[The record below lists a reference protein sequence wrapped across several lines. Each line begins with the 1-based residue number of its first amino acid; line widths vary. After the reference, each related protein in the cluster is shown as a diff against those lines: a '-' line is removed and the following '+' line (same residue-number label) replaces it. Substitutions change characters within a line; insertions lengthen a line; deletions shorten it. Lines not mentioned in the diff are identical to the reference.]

1 MDEKKKLYDTLV
13 AKGLYTKSYEDFIA
27 KYSNKESV
35 DNMYKVVS
43 DRGLYTKDQE
53 SFNTKY
59 FSDLKK
65 KEETVSPEPVQ
76 EPSQISTESV
86 QEPIESPLISSESK
100 PSQPEAST
108 TEDTPQVIGTQP
120 NANGFF
126 ELSNTGVEGNYS
138 DKTAA
143 GTGYDPSYSTG
154 GSDMLADIYSQPS
167 SPMLFSPSEQ
177 EVAMDV
183 FKKSVHRYA
192 DPEGPVN
199 EIGGYKYKMQMKQMI
214 RMRPPGKS
222 VQDPERVDAIISYL
236 ETLHK
241 DAINKNSRNA
251 REVSQK
257 QKENLSIK
265 DFGKEASARIKST
278 ASSSFWA
285 KETFSF
291 DETENK
297 GLDQLIRHQLVNN
310 QFEWV
315 NGGLRGGYKVSDIEG
330 KDRLKILN
338 NAYKNGEI
346 TLKNPLKEEKY
357 QGYLTGQLSAGAK
370 EYAYTKD
377 MQDIKFEE
385 RSIGDFSDESAGAF
399 GGESFDV
406 QASRRKK
413 AITAVNSGMD
423 FAFIDRYMTDHE
435 VTIYDWI
442 NKLNDLNKKVKSEDI
457 SEGEKSRLE
466 KEIALASKRIKDA
479 RDNGADLLFDPVT
492 GESVVPSE
500 ASQEAINLQKEIDL
514 KSVRLTGN
522 TKTDLQNMR
531 RDLYWRFQYLDAQIT
546 NNYDEVV
553 ADAPMFGQLLMNERR
568 HIEKALPLFGGT
580 PLLDE
585 YKETYEEMIAVNRA
599 LMLNEDPGTIERS
612 LSGTFAEGLREATVT
627 DRDYSTDDII
637 EGFGSAM
644 NEYGVELSQTQK
656 SRIKDSFGEEVMKG
670 MAATIPEVGKF
681 IAISVATE
689 GLGIGAAIE
698 SSFAAMKLATN
709 SKAAKAV
716 LTFLEPTLKMEA
728 QFQLAGQDAGTGTG
742 EAIGQMGYDAL
753 GIDKLLNSL
762 PFTKKWK
769 AIVNTVLK
777 TAAGATGETVQ
788 EYTGEMLNRLVE
800 GEEFGDALLNT
811 IGDDPARKAL
821 VTYLISSTMS
831 LGTMGSNYRK
841 AMTIMEDNLLS
852 QVSSDP
858 EVVAAQNKII
868 EERGKELKEAKS
880 IVEGGTEELDRINK
894 QIQDLQGIKGK
905 LYGDFSG
912 GAKEEGDVISTKETE
927 GELSNYTVDGKV
939 RSDNQIIENL
949 SDPKFIEKVKSGEA
963 SLNIQNPSPE
973 VKTALEGSGLYDTK
987 VKQDVKEET
996 TPETKVD
1003 ETPVEGEQ
1011 QVTEGVES
1019 DAKPTEKK
1027 TGKQPKYMD
1036 IASEVNPAYREY
1048 DKKEKIVDD
1057 LQEQVNK
1064 APRLSKQKK
1073 DLKAKLKDAQKVSAQ
1088 AKDKLV
1094 EAQEAQE
1101 TKEAAVRAKSPKVNK
1116 AYKKKAAARDKQDK
1130 AWGDWF
1136 QLKDGPKKEVAKAK
1150 YDKAY
1155 GEYWDA
1161 HSEYTEAFDEAQEG
1175 KQQVTEGV
1183 EVPQLKDREVSEL
1196 ENRMTEIENS
1206 KDPADKKEF
1215 NDIENELQSR
1225 EWKTILDA
1233 PMDKLNEVLDDL
1245 AKKDKEMP
1253 NGFGTFIDPESIRE
1267 IKEIAEKY
1275 SPENTSEL
1283 TDQQVEKDFQLALN
1297 ETGDN
1302 LEEASSFRM
1311 REALKEASKRGIT
1324 IESLIETAVN
1334 KYVNDGFD
1342 KKTGEEVVAS
1352 KLEKYL
1358 NKTKQDEQTRST
1370 DGTVLDKKE
1379 SQQSA
1384 ETKKP
1389 KFQKSKETQ
1398 EDLQQGKDEAKLLK
1412 EGKTTTTKPVKI
1424 FKGLGGKKDL
1434 SGARI
1439 NAHEGA
1445 EGVFS
1450 SIDESEAA
1458 DYGREEGVSES
1469 VLPEGTTIE
1478 VVEVD
1483 GTGMTTSQYRK
1494 AEVEAINNS
1503 DAQVVKLVTVDGVM
1517 KKGARKQEQYVIKDP
1532 KLIEDVKKTK
1542 KQVSSDRT
1550 DGETTEG
1557 TSTDQ
1562 EAGGKKTGK
1571 ERLKAAVKEYSERQK
1586 KESEDFRAKAEAK
1599 PKAPRDAR
1607 KVFKKQNAGEVDN
1620 LTKKAKTEGK
1630 KKALGT
1636 IKNIIKALGSIN
1648 PDIEVVVHETEQSY
1662 LEEMGKEAKGTSGVL
1677 ATDGKIHLNL
1687 SKIKDN
1693 TALHEAAH
1701 VVMAAHMKANPEAIT
1716 EFKGQLEGIL
1726 PKSDVDSLTDFAS
1739 EYESDGKQTVDEE
1752 FVIEA
1757 LSRIANGSI
1766 VLTKTRL
1773 DKLKALL
1780 RNLAKKLGMTPSQ
1793 IKLTGK
1799 EDVVRF
1805 SEKLTEA
1812 FSEGREITT
1821 ESYKVEGNKV
1831 KFQKT
1836 KKESKLFREPNKDV
1850 IKVSE
1855 KYKKDNNIDTPA
1867 AEKIYELDLDNSK
1880 DIADEYENLTDAPN
1894 DPKVKKAYT
1903 ALANEV
1909 TSQFNALTDS
1919 GFEVE
1924 VYEGKGE
1931 PYASSQEMLDDLKEN
1946 KRLLILSTE
1955 SDFGDGD
1962 LISKDNPM
1970 LQDSGLKDVNGKPL
1984 LVNDLFRFVHDVFG
1998 HGEQGT
2004 SFGAIGEENAWN
2016 VHSKLFSDD
2025 ARRALTTET
2034 RGQNSWVNFGPHMR
2048 NPDGSIKKK
2057 GDPGYLPASKRP
2069 FAKQKN
2075 GLLPDS
2081 VVFPERVKAEKKVEV
2096 EAEVDVIETSPELKK
2111 VYEDIDRIL
2120 GRKPGTTKTA
2130 SKRSLNV
2137 NINKLKRKADA
2148 IRKQAETDK
2157 KSLENVVEEL
2167 GRPISVAEAQAL
2179 IKAGKTPKKS
2189 IPQLI
2194 EEKKANIRRLAGQ
2207 LGSTTNMGVGPNGF
2221 KLIGELISLA
2231 KLQIIQGG
2239 STFKAFLKS
2248 LPFPLSKTVRKI
2260 WNAARLGLN
2269 SNYKSKR
2276 VTFGV
2281 KNLNTRQA
2289 QNYYLESKDHMEP
2302 VTSVDNLL
2310 SQLDE
2315 IISIN
2320 QIRIDSTLDAYKKRQ
2335 LEKANAELIKEY
2347 NAVRLKRAKKGASD
2361 ADVLAGLQIKLDDKF
2376 EAVTEDSKMSFEY
2389 ESLSFWETVIKA
2401 GIVDSQYAQKRVQK
2415 LIKDQTGEGVSASKD
2430 PYILNDLQRGKVQ
2443 RKIEKIMNYVT
2454 GERFGHVSLSAV
2466 GIAAK
2471 STKKDSLIGRMKSKD
2486 ISRNE
2491 LGRFMLFRH
2500 VKERNKRM
2508 ETLRKQARD
2517 EAFKTELEKSESDI
2531 AQLELRFKKQE
2542 ISEKDLKKEL
2552 KIAAQDLKNENIKI
2566 EEELPILTDGEGG
2579 PGAYCGIT
2587 NKKAQEYLDKID
2599 PVKKENMTEFAKEYK
2614 ENILD
2619 KTVDIYLEAGLI
2631 NKENADA
2638 LKNGTDSKT
2647 GDKFDFYVPMKV
2659 NGDIIN
2665 DIIEASGV
2673 TSESSKRNIDG
2684 LSSLQA
2690 ASKSNKFKAF
2700 DRINPFDQGLYDMQY
2715 AVVKAEQNETR
2726 KALLDMVQKNRNRD
2740 LWEVYRKYP
2749 PGYTLKKGDIPR
2761 VPFGDNEITPS
2772 KLVTVKKDGK
2782 TFLIHIKDVDLRNSW
2797 VDDAGKSA
2805 RLRAAAGI
2813 YNVLNKISGRY
2824 MNFKRS
2830 ILTTLNPS
2838 FAIPNLTRDVQDAL
2852 FNLTGLDEKG
2862 LQGEF
2867 LKSIPGAMK
2876 GFAQNKRGK
2885 KDKKWAKIYQEMVD
2899 YGGEISWM
2907 HLGDVSET
2915 INDINER
2922 LNKGWWSKT
2931 KRVSGAT
2938 SILDGIELFNSTLEQ
2953 GTRVAI
2959 YKAVSDRKI
2968 MNIKKSVKKWKNL
2981 SKQELEN
2988 ISEAEVKKIAPEAF
3002 NDAKTEAAAAAKN
3015 VTINF
3020 NRKGHLGGIINSV
3033 WMFSNAGF
3041 QGASTGLNTLTTKR
3055 GKRFAGKIMI
3065 FGAAYR
3071 AMLASLTDDEDW
3083 QKIESRYD
3091 LENNF
3096 VLPID
3101 LSTGECITIPKS
3113 YGPMRALINIGGYLF
3128 DSGVKTYNGK
3138 FGAGVSELI
3147 FRTANE
3153 AHKIMDPISGSSDN
3167 VLSSFTP
3174 EVVKPIIENWTN
3186 KNYRG
3191 KRIVPNRYHKPDG
3204 SVGYLNESQEM
3215 DKPDRLKYY
3224 DDIAPAFITMAGYA
3238 DNLGLDFS
3246 PEEMEHLF
3254 EGYVYAG
3261 VVKDLGDMSKDI
3273 YSGEFET
3280 SNLGIIRRFYK
3291 NPTEEQRTWRKRA
3304 KVDELTILSND
3315 EIFDEKQISLLK
3327 SLLTDLYPI
3336 EAQGIYGKLANKN
3349 RAARKREWRS
3359 IQENQERLKDEEK
3372 EQKQ

>member
-1 MDEKKKLYDTLV
+1 MEDKRKLYDGLV
-13 AKGLYTKSYEDFIA
+13 SKGLYTKSYEEFVA
-27 KYSNKESV
+27 KYSSEENISKMYNSLSNKG
-35 DNMYKVVS
+35 M
-43 DRGLYTKDQE
+43 YTKDRE
-53 SFNTKY
+53 SFDAKY

-76 EPSQISTESV
+76 VSPEPVQEPAQISTESV
-86 QEPIESPLISSESK
+86 QEPIKSPLISSESK
-100 PSQPEAST
+100 DDDFIGPTRTEEQAKMGGPKFMDRKALAANLGEEYQDPGTASMDYMGSGSDERINF
-108 TEDTPQVIGTQP
+108 EDKLTASRVKDKPISKEDADVAKKI
-120 NANGFF
+120 F
-126 ELSNTGVEGNYS
+126 
-138 DKTAA
+138 DKTV
-143 GTGYDPSYSTG
+143 D
-154 GSDMLADIYSQPS
+154 
-167 SPMLFSPSEQ
+167 
-177 EVAMDV
+177 
-183 FKKSVHRYA
+183 RYA
-192 DPEGPVN
+192 DPEGPVQ
-199 EIGGYKYKMQMKQMI
+199 EIGGSDYEMEMKNRMAMSEGVDDPI
-214 RMRPPGKS
+214 RQANIMTELQK
-222 VQDPERVDAIISYL
+222 
-236 ETLHK
+236 LHGG
-241 DAINKNSRNA
+241 AVNKNLRNA

-257 QKENLSIK
+257 KKENNLIK
-265 DFGKEASARIKST
+265 DFGEEGLNDLKSD
-278 ASSSFWA
+278 AYKKLWG
-285 KETFSF
+285 KETFGVEDTKDRDLS
-291 DETENK
+291 NMVSR
-297 GLDQLIRHQLVNN
+297 QLRND

-315 NGGLRGGYKVSDIEG
+315 NGGIRGGYKVSDIEG
-330 KDRLKILN
+330 KDRLEILN
-338 NAYKNGEI
+338 SAYKNGEI
-346 TLKNPLKEEKY
+346 QIKNPLKQEEY
-357 QGYLTGQLSAGAK
+357 QGYVSGLMSSESK
-370 EYAYTKD
+370 DYAYNED
-377 MQDIKFEE
+377 MKAIKAEE
-385 RSIGDFSDESAGAF
+385 RMLSDSEESSGAF
-399 GGESFDV
+399 GGESFDDQV
-406 QASRRKK
+406 SRRKK
-413 AITAVNSGMD
+413 AVDKLNSD
-423 FAFIDRYMTDHE
+423 FDFTFEDRYMTPHE
-435 VTIYDWI
+435 L
-442 NKLNDLNKKVKSEDI
+442 KI
-457 SEGEKSRLE
+457 SEWVNQLESAKKEGDTEK
-466 KEIALASKRIKDA
+466 IALISKRLQYA
-479 RDNGADLLFDPVT
+479 RDNGADLLFDPAT
-492 GESVVPSE
+492 GKPINESDASE
-500 ASQEAINLQKEIDL
+500 EVKNLHKEIDERAI
-514 KSVRLTGN
+514 KLTGN
-522 TKTDLQNMR
+522 TRTDLQNMR
-531 RDLYWRFQYLDAQIT
+531 RDLYWRFQYLDSKV
-546 NNYDEVV
+546 NNNIEEV
-553 ADAPMFGQLLMNERR
+553 AEDAPWFGLRWSER
-568 HIEKALPLFGGT
+568 EDLEYANALPLYGGS

-585 YKETYEEMIAVNRA
+585 YRDTYQDMIAVNRA
-599 LMLNEDPGTIERS
+599 LMLNEDPGTIERGLWS
-612 LSGTFAEGLREATVT
+612 TFAESLAEAVGSGGG
-627 DRDYSTDDII
+627 RVSSEEDII
-637 EGFGSAM
+637 EAFGSAM
-644 NEYGVELSQTQK
+644 NEYGVELSQAQRD
-656 SRIKDSFGEEVMKG
+656 RIQDSFGEEVMKG
-670 MAATIPEVGKF
+670 IAGTVPELVKF
-681 IAISVATE
+681 IGIAVATE
-689 GLGIGAAIE
+689 GLGISAAIE
-698 SSFAAMKLATN
+698 SSFAAMKLATS
-709 SKAAKAV
+709 SKLAKGV
-716 LTFLEPTLKMEA
+716 LTFLEPTLTMEM
-728 QFQLAGQDAGTGTG
+728 QFQLAGQDAGTGAG
-742 EAIGQMGYDAL
+742 EAIGQMGYDAS
-753 GIDKLLNSL
+753 GIDKLLNTL

-769 AIVNTVLK
+769 AIVNTALK
-777 TAAGATGETVQ
+777 TSAGAGGEAIQ

-800 GEEFGDALLNT
+800 GEAFGDALLNT

-821 VTYLISSTMS
+821 ATYLISSTMS
-831 LGTMGSNYRK
+831 LGTMGSNYK
-841 AMTIMEDNLLS
+841 KSMKIMEDNVLS

-858 EVVAAQNKII
+858 EIVAAQKKIV
-868 EERGKELKEAKS
+868 EDRGKELKDARGK
-880 IVEGGTEELDRINK
+880 VEEGSSELDKINK
-894 QIQDLQGIKGK
+894 QIQELEGIKGK

-912 GAKEEGDVISTKETE
+912 GAKEEGDVVNIKETE

-939 RSDNQIIENL
+939 RSDKQVIENL
-949 SDPKFIEKVKSGEA
+949 SDPEFVEKVKSGETN
-963 SLNIQNPSPE
+963 LDIQNPSPE
-973 VKTALEGSGLYDTK
+973 VKTALEGSGLLET
-987 VKQDVKEET
+987 KQDVKEEI

-1011 QVTEGVES
+1011 QTTESVDSYPNEEVYSES
-1019 DAKPTEKK
+1019 NKK
-1027 TGKQPKYMD
+1027 RRVLESIQEERQRVFDEMVSLPFNKKRKSKE
-1036 IASEVNPAYREY
+1036 SELEAIK
-1048 DKKEKIVDD
+1048 KKEEKANKEYESAFKID
-1057 LQEQVNK
+1057 N
-1064 APRLSKQKK
+1064 A
-1073 DLKAKLKDAQKVSAQ
+1073 
-1088 AKDKLV
+1088 
-1094 EAQEAQE
+1094 
-1101 TKEAAVRAKSPKVNK
+1101 N
-1116 AYKKKAAARDKQDK
+1116 
-1130 AWGDWF
+1130 
-1136 QLKDGPKKEVAKAK
+1136 QLKIDNAKAETQK
-1150 YDKAY
+1150 
-1155 GEYWDA
+1155 GEQQA
-1161 HSEYTEAFDEAQEG
+1161 TES
-1175 KQQVTEGV
+1175 V

-1206 KDPADKKEF
+1206 KDPSEKKEF

-1233 PMDKLNEVLDDL
+1233 PVDKLNEVLDDL

-1267 IKEIAEKY
+1267 IKEISEKY

-1297 ETGDN
+1297 KTGDN

-1311 REALKEASKRGIT
+1311 REALKEASERGIT

-1370 DGTVLDKKE
+1370 DGTILDKKE

-1398 EDLQQGKDEAKLLK
+1398 EDLQQGKDEARLLK

-1469 VLPEGTTIE
+1469 VLPEGTTME

-1483 GTGMTTSQYRK
+1483 GTGMTPTEYRK

-1517 KKGARKQEQYVIKDP
+1517 KKGARKQEQYIIKDP

-1542 KQVSSDRT
+1542 EQVSSDRT

-1648 PDIEVVVHETEQSY
+1648 PDLEVVVHETEQSY

-1726 PKSDVDSLTDFAS
+1726 SKSDVDSLTDFAN

-1799 EDVVRF
+1799 EDVIRF

-1821 ESYKVEGNKV
+1821 EAYKVEGGKV

-1855 KYKKDNNIDTPA
+1855 KYKKDNNIDTTP

-1880 DIADEYENLTDAPN
+1880 EIADAYENMTDNPS

-1909 TSQFNALTDS
+1909 TSQFNALTDA

-1924 VYEGKGE
+1924 IYEGKGE
-1931 PYASSQEMLDDLKEN
+1931 PYANSEEVLKDLKEN
-1946 KRLLILSTE
+1946 KKLRILSTE

-1970 LQDSGLKDVNGKPL
+1970 LQDSGLTDSNGKPL
-1984 LVNDLFRFVHDVFG
+1984 LVNDLFRFVHDVYG

-2016 VHSKLFSDD
+2016 VHSKLFGDD

-2057 GDPGYLPASKRP
+2057 GDPGYLPPSKRP

-2081 VVFPERVKAEKKVEV
+2081 VVFPERAKSEKKVEV
-2096 EAEVDVIETSPELKK
+2096 EAEVDVTEISPELKK

-2148 IRKQAETDK
+2148 IRKQAEADK
-2157 KSLENVVEEL
+2157 KSLEHVVEEL
-2167 GRPISVAEAQAL
+2167 GRPISIAEAQAL
-2179 IKAGKTPKKS
+2179 ISAGMTPKKS

-2207 LGSTTNMGVGPNGF
+2207 LGSTTNMGVGPNAF
-2221 KLIGELISLA
+2221 KMIGELIGLA
-2231 KLQIIQGG
+2231 KLKIIQGG

-2248 LPFPLSKTVRKI
+2248 IPFPFSKTLRKLY
-2260 WNAARLGLN
+2260 NGARLSLN
-2269 SNYKSKR
+2269 SNYKPKK
-2276 VTFGV
+2276 TYGV
-2281 KNLNTRQA
+2281 KNLDTRAA
-2289 QNYYLESKDHMEP
+2289 QKYYLEYKTNMKP
-2302 VTSVDNLL
+2302 VTSVENLL

-2315 IISIN
+2315 KILNS
-2320 QIRIDSTLDAYKKRQ
+2320 QIRIDSTLDAYEKRQ
-2335 LEKANAELIKEY
+2335 LKKANAELIKEY
-2347 NAVRLKRAKKGASD
+2347 NDVRLQRSEKGVSD
-2361 ADVLAGLQIKLDDKF
+2361 ADVLAGLQIKLDDKL
-2376 EAVTEDSKMSFEY
+2376 EAVTEDSRTSLEY
-2389 ESLSFWETVIKA
+2389 ESMNFWERVIKA

-2415 LIKDQTGEGVSASKD
+2415 LIKDQTGEGAPASKD

-2454 GERFGHVSLSAV
+2454 GERFGHISLSAV
-2466 GIAAK
+2466 GIAKK
-2471 STKKDSLIGRMKSKD
+2471 STKKDSLIGRMKSKK

-2508 ETLRKQARD
+2508 ETLRKEARD
-2517 EAFKTELEKSESDI
+2517 EAFKAADEANVKLISRLKTSDLS
-2531 AQLELRFKKQE
+2531 AKE
-2542 ISEKDLKKEL
+2542 LKKEL
-2552 KIAAQDLKNENIKI
+2552 KKAAQELKNKEIKI
-2566 EEELPILTDGEGG
+2566 EKELPILEKGD
-2579 PGAYCGIT
+2579 YCGVT
-2587 NKKAQEYLDKID
+2587 NEKAQEYLDSID

-2614 ENILD
+2614 ENVLD

-2659 NGDIIN
+2659 NGDVIN

-2673 TSESSKRNIDG
+2673 TSESSKRNTDG
-2684 LSSLQA
+2684 LRSLQA

-2726 KALLDMVQKNRNRD
+2726 KALLDMVQKNRNED
-2740 LWEVYRKYP
+2740 LWEVYREYP
-2749 PGYTLKKGDIPR
+2749 PEYTLKTGDIPR
-2761 VPFGDNEITPS
+2761 VPFGKVDPS
-2772 KLVTVKKDGK
+2772 SLIRVKKDGK
-2782 TFLIHIKDVDLRNSW
+2782 TFLINIKADELRDSW
-2797 VDDAGKSA
+2797 VDDSSKSGA
-2805 RLRAAAGI
+2805 LRAAASI
-2813 YNVLNKISGRY
+2813 YNVLNKVSSKY

-2838 FAIPNLTRDVQDAL
+2838 FAVPNLIRDVQDAL
-2852 FNLTGLDEKG
+2852 FNIKG
-2862 LQGEF
+2862 LEGLNLDDSIFEKLTLDKVQKKF
-2867 LKSIPGAMK
+2867 LKNVPRAMR
-2876 GFAQNKRGK
+2876 GFAQNKQGK
-2885 KDKKWAKIYQEMVD
+2885 KDREWAKIYQEMVD

-2922 LNKGWWSKT
+2922 INKGWWSKT

-2953 GTRVAI
+2953 GTRVSI
-2959 YKAVSDRKI
+2959 YKTVSDLKI
-2968 MNIKKSVKKWKNL
+2968 MNIKKGVKKWKNL
-2981 SKQELEN
+2981 SEQELEN

-3002 NDAKTEAAAAAKN
+3002 NDAKTEAASAAKN

-3020 NRKGHLGGIINSV
+3020 NRKGHLGGVINSV

-3055 GKRFAGKIMI
+3055 GRRFASKTLL
-3065 FGAAYR
+3065 FGAAYQ
-3071 AMLASLTDDEDW
+3071 AFLNYMTDDEEW
-3083 QKIESRYD
+3083 KKIESRYD

-3128 DSGVKTYNGK
+3128 DSGVKTYDGK

-3186 KNYRG
+3186 RNYRN

-3224 DDIAPAFITMAGYA
+3224 DDIAPAFMTMAGYA
-3238 DNLGLDFS
+3238 DDMGLDFS
-3246 PEEMEHLF
+3246 PEELEHLF

-3261 VVKDLGDMSKDI
+3261 VVRDLGDMSIDI

-3280 SNLGIIRRFYK
+3280 SNLGIIKRFYK

-3315 EIFDEKQISLLK
+3315 EIFDEKQMSLLR
-3327 SLLTDLYPI
+3327 SLLDDLYPV
-3336 EAQGIYGKLANKN
+3336 EGYGGKTRSRNLQSW
-3349 RAARKREWRS
+3349 RREWRS
-3359 IQENQERLKDEEK
+3359 IEENQERLKK